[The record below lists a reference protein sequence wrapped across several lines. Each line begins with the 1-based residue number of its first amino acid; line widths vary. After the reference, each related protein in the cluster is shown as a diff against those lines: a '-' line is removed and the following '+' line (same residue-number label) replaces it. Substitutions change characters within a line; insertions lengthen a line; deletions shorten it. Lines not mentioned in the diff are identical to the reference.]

1 VSTQHAV
8 LLRLREKRSRATR
21 VPSIGSGVGTHLAA
35 PSASARLGA
44 GIGEWSN
51 GSDGAQASR
60 ERARTLRCKRRT

>member
-1 VSTQHAV
+1 MSTQHAV

-44 GIGEWSN
+44 GRGHGQLAHISETDYMAGVP
-51 GSDGAQASR
+51 G
-60 ERARTLRCKRRT
+60 CV